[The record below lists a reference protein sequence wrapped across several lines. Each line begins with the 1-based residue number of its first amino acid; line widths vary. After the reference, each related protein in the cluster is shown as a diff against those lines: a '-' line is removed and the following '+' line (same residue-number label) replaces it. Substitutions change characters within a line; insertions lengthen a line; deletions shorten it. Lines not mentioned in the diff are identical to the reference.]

1 MAERTDTARHAH
13 RNAPNFNGISRD
25 GKLHHLPRETRL
37 KPAKFKFFTNLAKII
52 AMTKKKT
59 FKFVLILIAILAAV
73 AAVLWLLY
81 VLAPYL
87 LAIIALPTW
96 LAAALAD
103 GAKVE

>member
-1 MAERTDTARHAH
+1 
-13 RNAPNFNGISRD
+13 
-25 GKLHHLPRETRL
+25 
-37 KPAKFKFFTNLAKII
+37 
-52 AMTKKKT
+52 MTKKDNI
-59 FKFVLILIAILAAV
+59 KFVLILIAILAAV

-103 GAKVE
+103 GAKVK

>member
-1 MAERTDTARHAH
+1 
-13 RNAPNFNGISRD
+13 
-25 GKLHHLPRETRL
+25 
-37 KPAKFKFFTNLAKII
+37 
-52 AMTKKKT
+52 MTKKKT

-81 VLAPYL
+81 VLASYL

-103 GAKVE
+103 GAKVQ